1 MPKTKAPKGS
11 MVIISIHLP
20 KEVIREIDEL
30 VLKGR
35 YPSRAEVIRVA
46 VRDMLDEMRYQ
57 QPQQQQQQQQDPPD
71 PPEDPPVDPTP
82 DPTPKTKA
90 EEERERSMRYRA
102 CVERLLNTLLANLG
116 EFRLNVKQDGAY
128 KIPKKIIVGFFTED
142 CKMHKSVVV
151 PAYNALVRHFMDA
164 GFSVTETPHAFII
177 MKAPIE
183 VVVDA

>member
-11 MVIISIHLP
+11 MVIITIHLP
-20 KEVIREIDEL
+20 KEVVREIDEL

-46 VRDMLDEMRYQ
+46 IRDMLDEMRYR
-57 QPQQQQQQQQDPPD
+57 QQDPPD
-71 PPEDPPVDPTP
+71 PPEDPPVDPSPQPVVT
-82 DPTPKTKA
+82 KSKA

-102 CVERLLNTLLANLG
+102 CVERLLNTLLSNLSQ
-116 EFRLNVKQDGAY
+116 FKFNVRQDGAY
-128 KIPKKIIVGFFTED
+128 KIPKKIIVGFFTEG
-142 CKMHKSVVV
+142 CRMHKSVVI

-164 GFSVTETPHAFII
+164 GFSVAETPHAFILQ
-177 MKAPIE
+177 KPQIE

>member
-11 MVIISIHLP
+11 MVIITIHLP
-20 KEVIREIDEL
+20 REVVREIDEL

-35 YPSRAEVIRVA
+35 YPSRAELIRIA

-57 QPQQQQQQQQDPPD
+57 QPQQQQQDPPA
-71 PPEDPPVDPTP
+71 DPPVDPSP
-82 DPTPKTKA
+82 QPVEVKTKA

-102 CVERLLNTLLANLG
+102 CVERLLNTLLSDLSQ
-116 EFRLNVKQDGAY
+116 FKFNVRQDGAY
-128 KIPKKIIVGFFTED
+128 KIPKKIIVGFFTEV
-142 CKMHKSVVV
+142 CRMHKSVVI
-151 PAYNALVRHFMDA
+151 PAYNALVRRFMDA

-183 VVVDA
+183 VIQNA

>member
-1 MPKTKAPKGS
+1 VPKTKAPKGS
-11 MVIISIHLP
+11 MVIITIHLP
-20 KEVIREIDEL
+20 REVVREIDEL

-35 YPSRAEVIRVA
+35 YPSRAELIRIA

-57 QPQQQQQQQQDPPD
+57 QPQQQQQDPPADPD
-71 PPEDPPVDPTP
+71 PPEDPPP
-82 DPTPKTKA
+82 DPAPKSKT

-102 CVERLLNTLLANLG
+102 CVERLLNTLLSNLSQ
-116 EFRLNVKQDGAY
+116 FKFNVRQDGAY
-128 KIPKKIIVGFFTED
+128 KIPKKIIVGFFTEV
-142 CKMHKSVVV
+142 CRMHKSVVI

-183 VVVDA
+183 VTTEVIQNA

>member
-1 MPKTKAPKGS
+1 
-11 MVIISIHLP
+11 
-20 KEVIREIDEL
+20 
-30 VLKGR
+30 
-35 YPSRAEVIRVA
+35 
-46 VRDMLDEMRYQ
+46 MRCGYQ
-57 QPQQQQQQQQDPPD
+57 QPQQQQQQQQDPQTH
-71 PPEDPPVDPTP
+71 EDPPV